1 MQYAFSDVTSLTV
14 SPSPLLCLS
23 TLLFQYAGFGGFFG
37 FSGLLGGSKIKRK
50 DGYGEQRAGR
60 QQNTERTELIP
71 QSEAPSHM
79 THDTLSPMIVLWI
92 LGFQLRI
99 ALGEGLQYR
108 LKVPVSWCG
117 YEDLG
122 Y

>member
-1 MQYAFSDVTSLTV
+1 MNLSFHEAVCWEPLSHNATYSQSD
-14 SPSPLLCLS
+14 
-23 TLLFQYAGFGGFFG
+23 
-37 FSGLLGGSKIKRK
+37 
-50 DGYGEQRAGR
+50 
-60 QQNTERTELIP
+60 
-71 QSEAPSHM
+71 APSHM
-79 THDTLSPMIVLWI
+79 THDPLSPMIVLWI

-99 ALGEGLQYR
+99 AFGERLQYR